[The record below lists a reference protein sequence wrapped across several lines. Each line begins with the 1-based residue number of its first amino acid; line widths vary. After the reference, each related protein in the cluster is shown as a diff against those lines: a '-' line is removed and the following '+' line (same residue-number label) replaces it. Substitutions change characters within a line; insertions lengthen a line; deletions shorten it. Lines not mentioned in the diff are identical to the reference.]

1 MLFEKFTV
9 FLISSWGGGGGGGV
23 VNKSLDMVWGGGYS
37 ILT

>member
-9 FLISSWGGGGGGGV
+9 FLISSWGGGEGGV
-23 VNKSLDMVWGGGYS
+23 VNKSLDMVWEGGYS